1 MVDTFAWKSVVRT
14 ALLYFHVKTTEKN
27 MEYYENIEHDVSH
40 TSQDEGKHVFKF
52 FRHKVELNCLQ
63 LP

>member
-1 MVDTFAWKSVVRT
+1 MEISGKDRFTLFAC
-14 ALLYFHVKTTEKN
+14 
-27 MEYYENIEHDVSH
+27 ENDRKKHEHDVSH